1 MATKINW
8 LNRLAKNLPQNIL
21 ERTWPPSPRIC
32 EEASKQLEV
41 MYEANLSRRYR
52 LALTPERKRQLE
64 LKVLAEKLFK
74 DKKKSYPQSIPV
86 LFVNDRVSE
95 QASALKKT
103 YASQLNGDK
112 EIVNTCQI

>member
-1 MATKINW
+1 
-8 LNRLAKNLPQNIL
+8 
-21 ERTWPPSPRIC
+21 
-32 EEASKQLEV
+32 

-86 LFVNDRVSE
+86 LFENDRVSE

-112 EIVNTCQI
+112 EIVNTFQI